1 MNGNH
6 YDVAIIGGG
15 IIGGSIAFQLAK
27 RNVRVVVLEKDR
39 IASQASSAAAGML
52 GAQSEFSSE
61 NPLISMALKS
71 RKMFPVLGE
80 ELKQITGI
88 DIGLIQKGMLKVA
101 VTDEE
106 QETLQQHY
114 EFWRKMGQPVQWLSS
129 HEVAAFEPNVSPA
142 LQGAMYIPN
151 DGQVSA
157 PHLSLSFAKASI
169 AYGAE
174 WREFTEVVDVK
185 KEENSYQL
193 RTNHGTIGANAVV
206 VAAGAWSALFL
217 EKTGLSLPMYPVKG
231 ECLFVKTEKPLIQAT
246 VFAKNGCYIVPKKGN
261 RLLIGATSTP
271 HTFDKKVTV
280 QGIASLLERAKQLI
294 PNIGDAEWER
304 AWAGIRPQ
312 TGDGVPYIGE
322 HPHYKNMWIA
332 TGHYRNGIL
341 LSPITG
347 VLMAD
352 LIEGKGSGEIDLAP
366 FSPARHIHATY
377 RT

>member
-61 NPLISMALKS
+61 NPLIPMALKS

-106 QETLQQHY
+106 QEALQQHY
-114 EFWRKMGQPVQWLSS
+114 EFWREMGQPVQWLSN
-129 HEVAAFEPNVSPA
+129 HEVVAFEPNVSAA
-142 LQGAMYIPN
+142 LQGAMYIRN

-157 PHLSLSFAKASI
+157 PHLSLAFAKASI
-169 AYGAE
+169 VYGAE

-217 EKTGLSLPMYPVKG
+217 EKTGLSLSMHPVKG
-231 ECLFVKTEKPLIQAT
+231 ECLLVKVEKPIIQTT

-280 QGIASLLERAKQLI
+280 QGIMSLLERAQQLLPTI
-294 PNIGDAEWER
+294 RTAEWER

-312 TGDGVPYIGE
+312 TGDGLPYIGE

-347 VLMAD
+347 ALMAD

-366 FSPARHIHATY
+366 FSPARNIHATY
-377 RT
+377 TT